1 MGVGKFF
8 HHIGTFCLFAAAIL
22 LLIATISAP
31 VVNHISLLRVNFNN
45 GVSHSEYSFGTFGYC
60 QLSVDGGGDRC
71 SKKMIG
77 YNPGYLVGQVDK
89 NIDVSTAGEDTAKA
103 LTRVMVLHP
112 VGCALAFIA
121 FLFAIGTGTFL
132 SFISSVLSGIAFI
145 VTIIVLATDF
155 AGLSIIHHDVN
166 KSGNKAK
173 WGAAIWCV
181 LVAAIL
187 LIFSTALIFLTCC
200 AARRSNK
207 KHASTDNGFAAEKT
221 RRKKRFAA
229 LL

>member
-1 MGVGKFF
+1 
-8 HHIGTFCLFAAAIL
+8 
-22 LLIATISAP
+22 
-31 VVNHISLLRVNFNN
+31 
-45 GVSHSEYSFGTFGYC
+45 
-60 QLSVDGGGDRC
+60 
-71 SKKMIG
+71 MIG
-77 YNPGYLVGQVDK
+77 YNPGYLVSQVDR
-89 NIDVSTAGEDTAKA
+89 NIDISTAGEDTAKA
-103 LTRVMVLHP
+103 MTRVMVLHP
-112 VGCALAFIA
+112 VGCALSFIA

-132 SFISSVLSGIAFI
+132 SFISSIVSGIAFI
-145 VTIIVLATDF
+145 VTIVVLATDF

-181 LVAAIL
+181 LAAAIL

-207 KHASTDNGFAAEKT
+207 KHTSTTDNGFATEKA
-221 RRKKRFAA
+221 RRKKRFAT